1 ASRRRDRIPPQIRRG
16 IAAESRRGGRPRQ
29 GDARSRA
36 GKSPVNLKDWIG
48 RTETVDD
55 IVTAMP
61 YAALSATLDREPAR
75 PKPGTPLPALWHWL
89 YFLPLHRQSE
99 IGPDGNARRGG
110 FLPPVA
116 RPRRMWAGS
125 QLQFHRPRRV
135 GDSVTR
141 VSTIQSVDEK
151 SGRSGALVF
160 VKVRHEFRANGEKDV
175 ALTELHDIVYREAAK
190 PADVAPAPRPVP
202 GASAW
207 EKKWVPDEVLLFRYS
222 ALTFNGHRI
231 HYDRRYVTQVEG
243 YPGLIVHG
251 PLIATLLVD
260 LLRWQLPEARVAK
273 FEFRAL
279 RPIFD
284 TRPFFVCG
292 QPQTERI
299 GYPVLGVVQQ
309 LVELC
314 ADGLGEWCHWGATT
328 QDITD
333 TATVL
338 QIREGLVLIED
349 DLAAISAA
357 MAELASRH
365 RDTPM
370 IGRSNLQQ
378 AVPVTFGYKMAGI
391 LSAIERHRARLAE
404 LRPRVLMGE
413 FAGAAGTLASLGQG
427 GLETQAGLMKELG
440 LAQPAIA
447 WHTLRDTIAE
457 VGCFLG
463 LVTGT
468 LGKLALDVKLMMQ
481 TEVGEAYEP
490 FAHGRG
496 SSSTMPQK
504 RNPISSC
511 YIHACAS
518 VVRQQVAALLDAMLA
533 DHERSTGPWEIEWI
547 ALPEAFLLSAGALN
561 QAKALVAGLEVD
573 AKRMRANLDS
583 TKGLV
588 VSEAVMMG
596 LAPYL
601 GRGRAHDLV

>member
-1 ASRRRDRIPPQIRRG
+1 MPATSVDSAIFGNLFSTEAMRQVWSDENRTRKYLDIEAALARVQARLGIIPAKA
-16 IAAESRRGGRPRQ
+16 AAEIVRNCRLERIDLSKL
-29 GDARSRA
+29 RA
-36 GKSPVNLKDWIG
+36 
-48 RTETVDD
+48 
-55 IVTAMP
+55 
-61 YAALSATLDREPAR
+61 
-75 PKPGTPLPALWHWL
+75 
-89 YFLPLHRQSE
+89 
-99 IGPDGNARRGG
+99 
-110 FLPPVA
+110 
-116 RPRRMWAGS
+116 
-125 QLQFHRPRRV
+125 
-135 GDSVTR
+135 
-141 VSTIQSVDEK
+141 
-151 SGRSGALVF
+151 
-160 VKVRHEFRANGEKDV
+160 
-175 ALTELHDIVYREAAK
+175 
-190 PADVAPAPRPVP
+190 
-202 GASAW
+202 
-207 EKKWVPDEVLLFRYS
+207 
-222 ALTFNGHRI
+222 
-231 HYDRRYVTQVEG
+231 
-243 YPGLIVHG
+243 
-251 PLIATLLVD
+251 
-260 LLRWQLPEARVAK
+260 
-273 FEFRAL
+273 
-279 RPIFD
+279 
-284 TRPFFVCG
+284 
-292 QPQTERI
+292 QTERI

-468 LGKLALDVKLMMQ
+468 LGKLAMDVKLMMQ

-561 QAKALVAGLEVD
+561 QAKAVVGGLEVD

-601 GRGRAHDLV
+601 GRERAHDLVYDLCREAIRQDRPLLDLLSENAAITKHVDRKKLSELCDPSNYLGLSGVMVDRVLERIRAAPLIKGV